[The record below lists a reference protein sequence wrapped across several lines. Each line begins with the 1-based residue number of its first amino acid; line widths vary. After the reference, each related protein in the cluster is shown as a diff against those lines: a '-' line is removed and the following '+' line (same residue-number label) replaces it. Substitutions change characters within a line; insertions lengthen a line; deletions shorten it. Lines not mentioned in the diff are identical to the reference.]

1 MSSSAM
7 RFHQLCLRNTQQRP
21 RVRERSQRL
30 RCVRTSLR
38 TVTLWSRLICVC
50 TPSISQT
57 VAEVAVTLRHSP
69 ESLLSFFPKSI
80 REMHFTDGTRTTI
93 VTLIRKLLVNSNRM
107 RWKTREDTFFDIWL
121 RWCRALKSVNIIGLE

>member
-1 MSSSAM
+1 M
-7 RFHQLCLRNTQQRP
+7 
-21 RVRERSQRL
+21 
-30 RCVRTSLR
+30 RTSLR
-38 TVTLWSRLICVC
+38 TVTLWSRLICAC

-80 REMHFTDGTRTTI
+80 RKMHFTDGTI

-107 RWKTREDTFFDIWL
+107 RWKTRGGEKTLSLTFGCDG
-121 RWCRALKSVNIIGLE
+121 ALKSVNIIGLE